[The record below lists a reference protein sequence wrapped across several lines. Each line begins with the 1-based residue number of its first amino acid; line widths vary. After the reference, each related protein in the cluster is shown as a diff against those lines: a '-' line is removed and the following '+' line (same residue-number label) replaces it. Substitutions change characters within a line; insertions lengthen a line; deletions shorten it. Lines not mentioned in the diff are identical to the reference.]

1 MATLF
6 HQLTS
11 ELVPM
16 WFLTLKSRSFL
27 LGPDPCYSKLSRGK
41 CTWTIISKN
50 TKQATLSY
58 NGTNLVGKSAIEKYT
73 RIGMIDQTER
83 HVTMLRVGGRRLPF
97 VAPLLIRMS
106 LLHSYILCT
115 GIDPFSSS
123 KRAVQINATTLTRN
137 YAGLIMLPPELIGPC
152 GNGPLISGSIP

>member
-1 MATLF
+1 MQTPWQHSLIDMLLRQPKMATLF

-27 LGPDPCYSKLSRGK
+27 LGPEPCYSKLSRGT

-83 HVTMLRVGGRRLPF
+83 HVTMLRVGGRRMPF
-97 VAPLLIRMS
+97 VAPLLIEWRS
-106 LLHSYILCT
+106 QNAICRSVIDSNEFITFLHSMHRYRSIL
-115 GIDPFSSS
+115 
-123 KRAVQINATTLTRN
+123 
-137 YAGLIMLPPELIGPC
+137 
-152 GNGPLISGSIP
+152 